1 MMNQMRNMD
10 FKDTYNKLLSE
21 CIKLK
26 KISKKKNSLEKLNEV
41 EPEKR
46 DLGVKLDK
54 AKKFAEEY
62 KEENVSL
69 MEKVT
74 NLEDELDNLEVV
86 K

>member
-26 KISKKKNSLEKLNEV
+26 KISIKKNSLEKLNEV

-54 AKKFAEEY
+54 AKQFVEEY

-74 NLEDELDNLEVV
+74 NLEVV

>member
-1 MMNQMRNMD
+1 MY
-10 FKDTYNKLLSE
+10 K
-21 CIKLK
+21 IKENFY
-26 KISKKKNSLEKLNEV
+26 KKNSLEKLNEV

-46 DLGVKLDK
+46 DLRVKLDK
-54 AKKFAEEY
+54 AKQFVEEY

-74 NLEDELDNLEVV
+74 NLEVV

>member
-1 MMNQMRNMD
+1 MY
-10 FKDTYNKLLSE
+10 K
-21 CIKLK
+21 
-26 KISKKKNSLEKLNEV
+26 SKENFYKKNSLEKLNEV
-41 EPEKR
+41 ELEKG

-54 AKKFAEEY
+54 AKQFVEEY

>member
-1 MMNQMRNMD
+1 MY
-10 FKDTYNKLLSE
+10 K
-21 CIKLK
+21 
-26 KISKKKNSLEKLNEV
+26 SKENFYKKNSLEKLNEV
-41 EPEKR
+41 ELEKR

-54 AKKFAEEY
+54 AKQFVEEY

-74 NLEDELDNLEVV
+74 NLEVV